1 MSDVAELCRY
11 GGGGDELPRVY
22 RGETKTEGGAGYS
35 LADMDLE
42 IQRVTRELYKAFN
55 GLNEGFKEV
64 RPRGGKVTILK
75 YLTCAAERP
84 SCNRRA
90 ELPH

>member
-1 MSDVAELCRY
+1 MSELCRY

-22 RGETKTEGGAGYS
+22 RGETKAEGGAGYS

-64 RPRGGKVTILK
+64 SPPGGNVTILSK
-75 YLTCAAERP
+75 ISNLSSRKTK
-84 SCNRRA
+84 
-90 ELPH
+90 L

>member
-1 MSDVAELCRY
+1 M
-11 GGGGDELPRVY
+11 Y

-64 RPRGGKVTILK
+64 SPRGGKVTILK
-75 YLTCAAERP
+75 YLTCPAERP
-84 SCNRRA
+84 SSNRRA

>member
-1 MSDVAELCRY
+1 MTVVSHVSELCRY

-22 RGETKTEGGAGYS
+22 RGETKAEGGAGYS

-64 RPRGGKVTILK
+64 RPRGGKCYRTV
-75 YLTCAAERP
+75 
-84 SCNRRA
+84 
-90 ELPH
+90 